1 LKWEKF
7 LKLMK
12 VILKTEEME
21 EMELQK
27 LETLLSFFCGAQTLS
42 RKEEVFIIGRLG
54 VPIGP
59 KNKKAIAYGL
69 VVDAIRKRMP
79 HIQNDNDNLHEGR
92 IYDLHHRSNNPSD
105 GLKVWNKFILFDYL
119 YQYIGL
125 SEKRMG
131 ITTRADYILQEPDII
146 LDKYT
151 PDEVA
156 LVFKRV
162 NQAAILTI
170 TRRLRPE
177 EDVVALMST
186 DEIAQEFRRLLQ
198 LKKDHPNLQS
208 QPLPEDAPRQE
219 PPLQPESI
227 SEQELKPE
235 PALQLESITDL
246 EPPVT
251 SSGSVLISYNEQALR
266 HRLRQLGLLAVV
278 FGLSTILLGALY
290 FSARKS
296 HQAQGI
302 PRINYA
308 AFKGDSIGEYSML
321 FRAKN
326 DLDSLWPFA
335 KLTFYDFKNAPQ
347 HDSLFVVEMEGLYR
361 KNDYEWKPSPIRH
374 IGFASRHG
382 NFLQF
387 ILDPVNPEDWKDY
400 GKWSASV
407 YVGAD
412 PLPHRTKKAIVFG
425 NGGGISNYKEQVLR
439 YSDEDGAIKNIASYT
454 LCIHNLAQKFAD
466 TELLDTMVNKIEIIS
481 DSIAH
486 LPAREKRQLLR
497 TMFKGG

>member
-1 LKWEKF
+1 
-7 LKLMK
+7 MK
-12 VILKTEEME
+12 IVLKTEEME

-79 HIQNDNDNLHEGR
+79 HTQNDNDNLHEGR

-151 PDEVA
+151 PEEVA

-219 PPLQPESI
+219 PALQPESI
-227 SEQELKPE
+227 TEQELKPE

-278 FGLSTILLGALY
+278 FGLSTILLAALY
-290 FSARKS
+290 FSERKS
-296 HQAQGI
+296 HQAQGM
-302 PRINYA
+302 PHINYA
-308 AFKGDSIGEYSML
+308 AFKGDSIGQFQLRFRLKDTLDGLWEY
-321 FRAKN
+321 
-326 DLDSLWPFA
+326 PT
-335 KLTFYDFKNAPQ
+335 LTFYRLKDDPENNDWFI
-347 HDSLFVVEMEGLYR
+347 VEMEGLFR
-361 KNDYEWKPSPIRH
+361 SNDGGSGPNTTRH
-374 IGFASRHG
+374 IGIARKYGSFI
-382 NFLQF
+382 QF
-387 ILDPVNPEDWKDY
+387 ELEPIDAKEMNDY
-400 GKWSASV
+400 GKWYATIYHAGGSFPDV
-407 YVGAD
+407 
-412 PLPHRTKKAIVFG
+412 LPGKKLVLFG
-425 NGGGISNYKEQVLR
+425 TGGGISNYDPKEKPTMK
-439 YSDEDGAIKNIASYT
+439 YISNYT
-454 LCIHNLAQKFAD
+454 LRIHNQAD
-466 TELLDTMVNKIEIIS
+466 TTRTDRQILKEMLETIEIKSTAI
-481 DSIAH
+481 DT
-486 LPAREKRQLLR
+486 LPESEKYQLLR